1 MPKSPKINVLTVR
14 LTVHIPV
21 DPGDIDSV
29 QEVARHAESL
39 RAVAS
44 ELGQTS
50 VEHRLNRVH
59 DLEAPDPADQLDIPD
74 APQAAA
80 AE

>member
-1 MPKSPKINVLTVR
+1 MSKTPRINVLTVR

-50 VEHRLNRVH
+50 VETRLSR
-59 DLEAPDPADQLDIPD
+59 EPAPAPAPVADQLDIPD
-74 APQAAA
+74 APDAVA